1 MPTQYLIIASI
12 LGWGV
17 GSFLFKIANTEI
29 HPLMVSSI
37 SLGVYAA
44 LVPLIWFFMKFD
56 HAVTSTG
63 IAVTVIGSLFMCIG
77 TMGFSYACRA
87 GAAAGQITILTAL
100 YPGITLLLSMFFL
113 KEQVTFKQGIGMVF
127 ALVGF
132 LLMSRK

>member
-1 MPTQYLIIASI
+1 MSSQYLIIASI

-29 HPLMVSSI
+29 HPLMVSTL
-37 SLGVYAA
+37 SLGVYAL

-56 HAVTSTG
+56 HAITTTGLVVT
-63 IAVTVIGSLFMCIG
+63 ILGSLFMCVG

-87 GAAAGQITILTAL
+87 GGAAGQVTILTAL
-100 YPGITLLLSMFFL
+100 YPGVTLLLSMYFL
-113 KEQVTFKQGIGMVF
+113 KEEVSFKQGIGIGF

>member
-1 MPTQYLIIASI
+1 MSTQYLIIASI

-37 SLGVYAA
+37 SLGVYSL

-56 HAVTSTG
+56 HTITSTG
-63 IAVTVIGSLFMCIG
+63 IFVTILGSLFMCIG

-87 GAAAGQITILTAL
+87 GGAAGQVTILTAL
-100 YPGITLLLSMFFL
+100 YPAVTLLLSMYFL
-113 KEQVTFKQGIGMVF
+113 KEEVNFKQGIGIAF